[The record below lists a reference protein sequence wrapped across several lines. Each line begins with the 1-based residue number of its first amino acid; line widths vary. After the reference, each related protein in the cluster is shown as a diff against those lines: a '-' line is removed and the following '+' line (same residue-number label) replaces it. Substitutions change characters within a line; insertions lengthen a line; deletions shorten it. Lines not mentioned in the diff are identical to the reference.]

1 LHGAVRFLGGDRRH
15 QTQEAINGPVGIVGK
30 PSGQSRILRRLNGAM
45 QTLNWRGTLGG
56 ARQAPPR
63 SQLPQE
69 RRRLLP
75 QYAPGAEEPEQHG
88 QQ

>member
-1 LHGAVRFLGGDRRH
+1 MEACTAPFGFSAAIDGIRRKRRLMGRSRF
-15 QTQEAINGPVGIVGK
+15 
-30 PSGQSRILRRLNGAM
+30 LRRLNGAM
-45 QTLNWRGTLGG
+45 QTLNWRVTLGG